1 MDIKIDGMRCAGCVS
16 NVEVNV
22 LKIKGVISCSVNL
35 IAGTAHI
42 DHTLKND
49 EIIIK
54 TIEKLGFKVSRE
66 IIFDDKSKS
75 YKNYKNKFILSA
87 IFTII
92 LLYISMGTMFFKNL
106 GLPNII
112 DKTNNSLNYA
122 ITQMILAG
130 IVMIIGRD
138 FYKSAIKK
146 LKNPNMDVLVS
157 MGTLSA
163 FIFSLYS
170 IIRIIDGD
178 VSAVN
183 SLYFE
188 SSATIITLVLL
199 GKTLET
205 NALSKTTLALKKLM
219 ELTPST
225 AIVVDG
231 ERNQLEVLTKDVL
244 VGDTVIVKP
253 GCKIPVDGVI
263 IDGRSYVDESMLTG
277 ESMPVTKNINDNVSA
292 GTINSSGT
300 IFIRTTSVSD
310 YTLLAKIIKF
320 VEKANSTKAPI
331 ARIADIIAGKFVPVV
346 IIIALISSICWSG
359 QGIEFALTIFIS
371 VLVIA
376 CPCALGLAT
385 PTAIMVATG
394 RGANKGILF
403 KNSESLETTHKAT
416 KIIFDKT
423 GTITNGKLTVTD
435 ILSFDIKEEELIKIV
450 YSGELLS
457 EHPIAKAICNNFKD
471 TKKVKIDNFE
481 VVVGH
486 GIKFNYKNKDIY
498 IGKCK
503 NKNKD
508 VIKFAKEAKTPVT
521 VYLDNKLVGIIAVTD
536 TIRKESVQLVK
547 ELKEMNI
554 DVYMLTGDN
563 EETAKAIAKK
573 VGIDNIISNVLPE
586 AKAHVVEKLQK
597 GDNKV
602 IMVGD
607 GINDAPAL
615 TVADIGISVSS
626 GTDIAMECSDIVLL
640 NDDLNSIVTAIKLS
654 HKTIKNI
661 KTNFFFAF
669 IYNIIFIPFAAGLLY
684 AFGGPILNPM
694 MGAFAMSLSSVSV
707 VTNALRL
714 NIVKL

>member
-277 ESMPVTKNINDNVSA
+277 ESIPVTKNINDNVSA